1 MTGCFWRA
9 SRCSVSSKDAG
20 PPAIAATDGDGSTQP
35 RYFQPDGGEGLQVT
49 QQGALKLISELNL
62 REITGRGRFRAWGVF
77 SQFSYTCCEG
87 GQRRAEIRC
96 GERRWIAK
104 PEPATG
110 NCFALIA
117 NDAQFRSTCDPS
129 LDSHFGQQCNS
140 HSEIDELHQC
150 HDGCGVNITACLRWG
165 GSYSSQDVF
174 TKAMPSFQQKKWL
187 ALQIIC
193 INPVAIGQCMIASH
207 RQIEDIPSN
216 LCCREFIEFI
226 GWATSATSS
235 DPERKLS
242 SSERVRPSR
251 MVNCSSGKALT
262 VAGRTLGS
270 KKARLTG

>member
-1 MTGCFWRA
+1 MAVKEHDRLLLAREQMQRKLKGRRSN
-9 SRCSVSSKDAG
+9 SRLPQLMEMVLRSPVISSQMVEK
-20 PPAIAATDGDGSTQP
+20 
-35 RYFQPDGGEGLQVT
+35 ELQVT

-226 GWATSATSS
+226 GVGNECDIQRPGTQAVEQRA
-235 DPERKLS
+235 RKAFANGQLQLGKGFN
-242 SSERVRPSR
+242 SR
-251 MVNCSSGKALT
+251 RQNF
-262 VAGRTLGS
+262 R
-270 KKARLTG
+270 